1 MRRALCADKLH
12 TMQNYTRIL
21 VLLLLLAL
29 CGCGS
34 GSGFERP
41 SFFRGGEPTEF
52 GGTNGADP
60 DSRAIATEILGGRS
74 FDLSPN
80 SWVLE
85 TGPVTSI
92 SEGIDNDFGA
102 GEGEQSVVSLTGS
115 IDMRIISRE
124 AAISEVRLF
133 GLYNLSQATVAN
145 ADPAQSFPVNWTVS
159 WQDLDN
165 AYQVT
170 CTQQLTGEMWQDGSL
185 FFNQ

>member
-1 MRRALCADKLH
+1 
-12 TMQNYTRIL
+12 MQTITRIL
-21 VLLLLLAL
+21 AIIILAAL
-29 CGCGS
+29 WGCGS

-41 SFFRGGEPTEF
+41 TSFKGGEPTNF
-52 GGTNGADP
+52 GGANGAEVA
-60 DSRAIATEILGGRS
+60 SQQIAAEIIGGRS

-80 SWVLE
+80 SWMIE
-85 TGPVTSI
+85 SGPVTST
-92 SEGIDNDFGA
+92 SEGIANDFGA

-133 GLYNLSQATVAN
+133 GLFDLAQAAVAN
-145 ADPAQSFPVNWTVS
+145 NDPSQSFPISWTVS

-170 CTQQLTGEMWQDGSL
+170 CNQNLTGQMWQDGSL
-185 FFNQ
+185 FFN